1 MLDFSLGVLNVLY
14 RNCDN
19 VRIGDGIVTFEFY
32 RCEDWSELMDSFQQ
46 SVSSNL
52 RFVFTV
58 STDFTLSVSIGIRE
72 LLLNY
77 PNRCNYGKS

>member
-1 MLDFSLGVLNVLY
+1 MVDFSLGVLNSLY

-19 VRIGDGIVTFEFY
+19 VRISDSCVIFEFY
-32 RCEDWSELMDSFQQ
+32 CCEDWSELMDSFQQ

-52 RFVFTV
+52 RFCFTV

>member
-1 MLDFSLGVLNVLY
+1 MLDFSLGILNPLY
-14 RNCDN
+14 RYCDS
-19 VRIGDGIVTFEFY
+19 VSIKDGIVTFEFY
-32 RCEDWSELMDSFQQ
+32 RCEDWPEMMDSLKQ

-52 RFVFTV
+52 RYVFTV